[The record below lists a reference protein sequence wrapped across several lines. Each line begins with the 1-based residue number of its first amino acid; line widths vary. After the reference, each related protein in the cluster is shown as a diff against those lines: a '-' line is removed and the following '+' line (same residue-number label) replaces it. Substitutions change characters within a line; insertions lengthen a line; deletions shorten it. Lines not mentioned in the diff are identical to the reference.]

1 MEYNDKID
9 ISIVITEL
17 KKNIYKL
24 GNRYIY
30 TLCYNTRE
38 HNETLNSSF
47 SIQIIFKI

>member
-17 KKNIYKL
+17 KKKYKL

-38 HNETLNSSF
+38 HNETLNLSF
-47 SIQIIFKI
+47 IIQIIFKI